1 MNIITL
7 CGSLRFQE
15 CMMRTAEKM
24 ALLGNCVLTPIYPTS
39 ENPERT
45 KEQLEML
52 KEEHFKK
59 IELSDAIL
67 VINVDEYIGYSTNL
81 EIEYAKKLNKEI
93 LYYTDL
99 IKNKIY
105 YRVYR
110 EDDPN
115 GFYIVDDSE
124 EDYLYPDD
132 FFEKVD

>member
-1 MNIITL
+1 MKDYIKLCSSFYVLIKERFCGITL

-59 IELSDAIL
+59 IELSDVIL
-67 VINVDEYIGYSTNL
+67 VINVDDYIGYSTNL

-99 IKNKIY
+99 IKTKTI
-105 YRVYR
+105 
-110 EDDPN
+110 
-115 GFYIVDDSE
+115 
-124 EDYLYPDD
+124 
-132 FFEKVD
+132 KV